1 MLVLDSSYALALFMP
16 DESRPASM
24 DAVLAE
30 RLIAPVLW
38 PMELAN
44 ATISGIRRRRIDE
57 RQAHAVCLAA
67 EQLQVEL
74 FASKRLSADEW
85 LAFAQSHRLTSY
97 DAAYLELALVQRCAL
112 ATCDS
117 LRADAARHAGI
128 PVFD

>member
-16 DESRPASM
+16 DESRPGSVE
-24 DAVLAE
+24 AVLAD

-44 ATISGIRRRRIDE
+44 AALSSVRRRRIDE
-57 RQAHAVCLAA
+57 QQAHAVCMAA

-74 FASKRLSADEW
+74 FASKRLNAAEW
-85 LAFAQSHRLTSY
+85 LVFAQAHRLTSY

-112 ATCDS
+112 ATCDN
-117 LRADAARHAGI
+117 LLADAARRAGVS
-128 PVFD
+128 VFN